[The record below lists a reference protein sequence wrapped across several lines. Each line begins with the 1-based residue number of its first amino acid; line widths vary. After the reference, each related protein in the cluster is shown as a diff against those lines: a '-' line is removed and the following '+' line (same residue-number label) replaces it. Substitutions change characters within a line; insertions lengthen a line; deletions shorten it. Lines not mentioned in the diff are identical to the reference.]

1 MALSSKQNQFAA
13 EYTVDFNAT
22 AAAIRAGYSEKTA
35 AQAGHNLLQ
44 KPEILKAVEEIMADR
59 QKRTLI
65 TGDKVLKEIARIAFA
80 DVSDYA
86 QVVALPSK
94 RKGGPAIAAVSLTP
108 TDKLTADQ
116 KAAIAVI
123 EETQSGIKVRT
134 HDKVKALELLC
145 KHLGLL
151 TEKVSI
157 SGITPEM
164 VAEVEALVND
174 AATGD

>member
-1 MALSSKQNQFAA
+1 M
-13 EYTVDFNAT
+13 
-22 AAAIRAGYSEKTA
+22 
-35 AQAGHNLLQ
+35 
-44 KPEILKAVEEIMADR
+44 
-59 QKRTLI
+59 
-65 TGDKVLKEIARIAFA
+65 LKEIARIAFA

-123 EETQSGIKVRT
+123 EETQAGIKVRT

>member
-1 MALSSKQNQFAA
+1 MALSPKQNQFAA

-35 AQAGHNLLQ
+35 AQVGHNLLQ
-44 KPEILKAVEEIMADR
+44 KPEIMGAVAEILSDR

-86 QVVALPSK
+86 QVVAMPTK
-94 RKGGPAIAAVSLTP
+94 KKGGPAIAAVALTP
-108 TDKLTADQ
+108 TSQLTPDQ

-123 EETQSGIKVRT
+123 EETQAGIKVRT

-157 SGITPEM
+157 SGITPEQ
-164 VAEVEALVND
+164 VKEVEALVHD
-174 AATGD
+174 TATGG